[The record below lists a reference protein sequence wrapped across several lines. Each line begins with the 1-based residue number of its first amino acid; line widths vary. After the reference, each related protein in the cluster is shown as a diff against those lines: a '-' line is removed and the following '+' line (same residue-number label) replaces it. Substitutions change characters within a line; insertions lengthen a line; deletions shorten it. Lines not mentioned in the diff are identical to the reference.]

1 MHRPQYLV
9 SALVAAALT
18 LAGCSTP
25 SSPDDDPRVLTE
37 IATVDLDSNTAFG
50 PPTVTGPVLEDGAD
64 YVIEVQGTFSVWDCR
79 VTNPGWCKGEPS
91 DAPLFP
97 SPGRANGLVMFDA
110 NTWFAVPVGEPRCST
125 DDAVPIDTQFFVMS
139 LDGGATFTH
148 VPRRRL
154 ASTPTTRTR
163 TRSSGRAKGSRSAS
177 RTPSRATTTACSGSR
192 SASTAE
198 TKEVSSARGTACGS
212 SR

>member
-1 MHRPQYLV
+1 MHRLPYLV
-9 SALVAAALT
+9 SALVVAALT

-25 SSPDDDPRVLTE
+25 AAPDDDPPVLTK

-97 SPGRANGLVMFDA
+97 SPGRANGRVMFDA
-110 NTWFAVPVGEPRCST
+110 NTWFAVPVGEPRCSA
-125 DDAVPIDTQFFVMS
+125 DGDVPFQTQLFVMS

-148 VPRRRL
+148 VP
-154 ASTPTTRTR
+154 P
-163 TRSSGRAKGSRSAS
+163 
-177 RTPSRATTTACSGSR
+177 
-192 SASTAE
+192 STAGFDADHTYTYE
-198 TKEVSSARGTACGS
+198 ILGAGQAISFRITDTIATDNYGVLRITVSEYR
-212 SR
+212 